1 MSRLAYEKDL
11 HGILVQL
18 VKDMDRKIERQKER
32 AAKESAPRPATPA
45 EQATLDA
52 IKVRAGRLVQLC
64 LDLTEGPLLETSAPG
79 VDLRHA
85 IRWCCMVP
93 CQVPCRLLS
102 SLPLLCLQDSCACID
117 GCLPVAA
124 SSGAR

>member
-1 MSRLAYEKDL
+1 MKHMPLPRLAYEKDL

-52 IKVRAGRLVQLC
+52 IKVRPGCPVQLC
-64 LDLTEGPLLETSAPG
+64 PVLTYCHSTLGMLQGDAACCQGKCLLLVVQPAWLNFKAHERA
-79 VDLRHA
+79 LMA
-85 IRWCCMVP
+85 
-93 CQVPCRLLS
+93 LL
-102 SLPLLCLQDSCACID
+102 LW
-117 GCLPVAA
+117 
-124 SSGAR
+124 